1 MSLSQSWPPLVLGL
15 LTTVVMGLFVVM
27 LATVVMS
34 HRARLRASIPVG
46 SLVLE
51 LIWSV
56 IPWLML
62 LGAVTPAVIGIMRDS
77 RALPIQA
84 RVFATGDN

>member
-34 HRARLRASIPVG
+34 HRARLRASMPVG

-77 RALPIQA
+77 RAPPIQA